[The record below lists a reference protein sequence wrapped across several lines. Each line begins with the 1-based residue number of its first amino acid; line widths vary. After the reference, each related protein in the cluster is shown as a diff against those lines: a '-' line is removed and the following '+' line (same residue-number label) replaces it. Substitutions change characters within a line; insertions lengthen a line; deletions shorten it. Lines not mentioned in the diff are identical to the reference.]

1 MGSITPPGPV
11 LLRRFRLRPGR
22 RRPVLMAVLL
32 AAFLATFLIDW
43 AVTLPA
49 VGATSV
55 PTASASASTA
65 PATGQPCTVSP
76 TNGCIQGTITD
87 SDREPVAGVA
97 VDVSGPG
104 TLADRDHGRHGA
116 LVGERHPGRPV
127 HVERRPGH
135 PAEGAVPDE
144 RSGCEADGHSESG
157 RQRRPDLPALGPAGV
172 TTTDDAT
179 SVTPQRAWQQFAS
192 GIRLGLLIALASVGL
207 SLIYGTTGLSSFSHG
222 EQVTLGGLL
231 AYVFANQLGW
241 NIWLTGIVVTLLCA
255 ATGWLQD
262 AGIWR
267 PLRRRRISLTQLMIV
282 TIGLSIAAQYAF
294 QYFFGAS
301 TVRIQQGNPE
311 TIAFAG
317 VTLTVQS
324 YVAMA
329 IALVVL
335 VATGLFLAK
344 TRFGRATRAVSD
356 NPALASAS
364 GIDVD
369 RVIRFAW
376 TLAAG
381 LAGLSGVM
389 LGLVLN
395 GVNWQTGLHCSCSC
409 SPRSPSAVWA
419 PPTARSSARWSS
431 ASSSS
436 SPTWCSPATSSTRP
450 PSSSSSSSCCSGRR
464 ASSAAPSGSAK
475 GAPPWTT
482 SSTCCPRSA
491 RRHSPRPRR
500 PSRSRRSA

>member
-1 MGSITPPGPV
+1 
-11 LLRRFRLRPGR
+11 
-22 RRPVLMAVLL
+22 MAVLL

-49 VGATSV
+49 VGATSA

-87 SDREPVAGVA
+87 SDRKSVEGVA
-97 VDVSGPG
+97 VDVTGPG
-104 TLADRDHGRHGA
+104 GFAQTATTSDTGRWS
-116 LVGERHPGRPV
+116 V
-127 HVERRPGH
+127 
-135 PAEGAVPDE
+135 
-144 RSGCEADGHSESG
+144 S
-157 RQRRPDLPALGPAGV
+157 V
-172 TTTDDAT
+172 TTAGSYTVAVDQDTLPKGQYLTNAADAKRTVSASLNANVGQIFQLSDQQGVVTNDDAT

-231 AYVFANQLGW
+231 AYLFANQLGW

-255 ATGWLQD
+255 ATGYLQD

-267 PLRRRRISLTQLMIV
+267 PLRRKRISLTQLMIV

-311 TIAFAG
+311 TIRFAG

-369 RVIRFAW
+369 RVIRFVW

-395 GVNWQTGLHCSCSC
+395 GVNWQTGLQLLLLMFAS
-409 SPRSPSAVWA
+409 VTLGGLG
-419 PPTARSSARWSS
+419 TAYGALVGSMIIGIVVELTNLVL
-431 ASSSS
+431 
-436 SPTWCSPATSSTRP
+436 PGDFKYATALVILILILLFRP
-450 PSSSSSSSCCSGRR
+450 QGIFGRAER
-464 ASSAAPSGSAK
+464 IG
-475 GAPPWTT
+475 
-482 SSTCCPRSA
+482 
-491 RRHSPRPRR
+491 
-500 PSRSRRSA
+500 

>member
-22 RRPVLMAVLL
+22 WRTVTMAVLV

-49 VGATSV
+49 VGATPA
-55 PTASASASTA
+55 PTSSASSAPAST
-65 PATGQPCTVSP
+65 QPCTVSP

-87 SDREPVAGVA
+87 SDRKPVEGVA
-97 VDVSGPG
+97 VDVTGPG
-104 TLADRDHGRHGA
+104 GFAQTATTQDTGRWSVRVETPGAYTVAVDQDTLPKGQYLTNAADAERKVTASLNANVGQIFQLSDQKGA
-116 LVGERHPGRPV
+116 
-127 HVERRPGH
+127 
-135 PAEGAVPDE
+135 
-144 RSGCEADGHSESG
+144 
-157 RQRRPDLPALGPAGV
+157 
-172 TTTDDAT
+172 TTTDAAT
-179 SVTPQRAWQQFAS
+179 SVTAARAWQQFAS

-231 AYVFANQLGW
+231 AYLFANQLGW

-267 PLRRRRISLTQLMIV
+267 PLRRKRISLTQLMIV

-311 TIAFAG
+311 TVAFAG

-369 RVIRFAW
+369 RVIRFVW

-395 GVNWQTGLHCSCSC
+395 GVNWQTGLQLLLLMFAS
-409 SPRSPSAVWA
+409 VTLGGLG
-419 PPTARSSARWSS
+419 TAYGALVGSMIIGIVVELTNLVL
-431 ASSSS
+431 
-436 SPTWCSPATSSTRP
+436 PGDFKYATALVILILILLFRP
-450 PSSSSSSSCCSGRR
+450 QGIFGRAER
-464 ASSAAPSGSAK
+464 IG
-475 GAPPWTT
+475 
-482 SSTCCPRSA
+482 
-491 RRHSPRPRR
+491 
-500 PSRSRRSA
+500 

>member
-1 MGSITPPGPV
+1 MGSITPAGSA
-11 LLRRFRLRPGR
+11 LLRRFRPGAPGR
-22 RRPVLMAVLL
+22 RRLVLVVVLV

-49 VGATSV
+49 QGATTTATAS
-55 PTASASASTA
+55 ASASASTA
-65 PATGQPCTVSP
+65 PSSTQPCTVSP
-76 TNGCIQGTITD
+76 TNGCIQGTILD
-87 SDREPVAGVA
+87 SARKPASGVDVDVAGP
-97 VDVSGPG
+97 SGF
-104 TLADRDHGRHGA
+104 TAT
-116 LVGERHPGRPV
+116 
-127 HVERRPGH
+127 
-135 PAEGAVPDE
+135 
-144 RSGCEADGHSESG
+144 S
-157 RQRRPDLPALGPAGV
+157 
-172 TTTDDAT
+172 TTTDAGRWSVSVPASGQYTVTVDQDTLPKGQYLTNAADAKRTVQANLNANAGQIFQLSDQQGATTSDATT
-179 SVTPQRAWQQFAS
+179 SVTAARAWQQFVS
-192 GIRLGLLIALASVGL
+192 GIRLGLLIALASIGL

-241 NIWLTGIVVTLLCA
+241 NIWLSGVIVVVLCA
-255 ATGWLQD
+255 ASGYFQD
-262 AGIWR
+262 MIIWK

-301 TVRIQQGNPE
+301 TVRIQQSNPS
-311 TIAFAG
+311 TVTFAG

-324 YVAMA
+324 YVAMG

-335 VATGLFLAK
+335 IATGLFLAK

-369 RVIRFAW
+369 RVIRFVW

-395 GVNWQTGLHCSCSC
+395 GVNWQTGLQLLLLMFAS
-409 SPRSPSAVWA
+409 VTLGGLG
-419 PPTARSSARWSS
+419 TAYGALVGSMIIGVVVELTNLVL
-431 ASSSS
+431 
-436 SPTWCSPATSSTRP
+436 PGDFKYATALVILILILLFRP
-450 PSSSSSSSCCSGRR
+450 QGIFGRAER
-464 ASSAAPSGSAK
+464 IG
-475 GAPPWTT
+475 
-482 SSTCCPRSA
+482 
-491 RRHSPRPRR
+491 
-500 PSRSRRSA
+500 

>member
-1 MGSITPPGPV
+1 MLV
-11 LLRRFRLRPGR
+11 
-22 RRPVLMAVLL
+22 

-49 VGATSV
+49 FSATS
-55 PTASASASTA
+55 A
-65 PATGQPCTVSP
+65 PATSQACTVSP
-76 TNGCIQGTITD
+76 DNGCIQGTITD
-87 SDREPVAGVA
+87 SERDPAED
-97 VDVSGPG
+97 VDVDVTGPSGFDQTATTNADGRWSVKVETAGEYTVSVDQG
-104 TLADRDHGRHGA
+104 TLPKGQYLTNAADAERKVQATLNANVGQIFQLSDQKGA
-116 LVGERHPGRPV
+116 TTSS
-127 HVERRPGH
+127 
-135 PAEGAVPDE
+135 DS
-144 RSGCEADGHSESG
+144 SGVSM
-157 RQRRPDLPALGPAGV
+157 
-172 TTTDDAT
+172 
-179 SVTPQRAWQQFAS
+179 QRAWQQFAS
-192 GIRLGLLIALASVGL
+192 GLRLGLLIALASIGL

-241 NIWLTGIVVTLLCA
+241 NIWVTGIVVTLLCA
-255 ATGWLQD
+255 ATGYLQD
-262 AGIWR
+262 AAIWR

-311 TIAFAG
+311 TVRFAG

-324 YVAMA
+324 YVAMG

-356 NPALASAS
+356 NPALAAAS

-369 RVIRFAW
+369 RVIRFVW

-395 GVNWQTGLHCSCSC
+395 GVNWQTGLQLLLLMFAS
-409 SPRSPSAVWA
+409 VTLGGLG
-419 PPTARSSARWSS
+419 TAYGALVGSMIIGVVVELTNLVL
-431 ASSSS
+431 
-436 SPTWCSPATSSTRP
+436 PGDFKYATALVILILILLFRP
-450 PSSSSSSSCCSGRR
+450 QGIFGRAER
-464 ASSAAPSGSAK
+464 IG
-475 GAPPWTT
+475 
-482 SSTCCPRSA
+482 
-491 RRHSPRPRR
+491 
-500 PSRSRRSA
+500 

>member
-1 MGSITPPGPV
+1 
-11 LLRRFRLRPGR
+11 
-22 RRPVLMAVLL
+22 MAVLL

-49 VGATSV
+49 VGATPA

-87 SDREPVAGVA
+87 SDREPVEGVA
-97 VDVSGPG
+97 VDVTGPG
-104 TLADRDHGRHGA
+104 GFAQTATTADTGRWSVSVTAAGSYTVAVDQDTLPKGQYLTNAKDAQRTVTA
-116 LVGERHPGRPV
+116 SLNANVGQIFQLS
-127 HVERRPGH
+127 
-135 PAEGAVPDE
+135 D
-144 RSGCEADGHSESG
+144 
-157 RQRRPDLPALGPAGV
+157 QQGV
-172 TTTDDAT
+172 VTNDDAT

-231 AYVFANQLGW
+231 AYLFANQLGW

-255 ATGWLQD
+255 ATGYLQD
-262 AGIWR
+262 AAIWR

-311 TIAFAG
+311 TVAFAG

-369 RVIRFAW
+369 RVIRFVW

-395 GVNWQTGLHCSCSC
+395 GVNWQTGLQLLLLMFAS
-409 SPRSPSAVWA
+409 VTLGGLG
-419 PPTARSSARWSS
+419 TAYGALVGSMIIGIVVELTNLVL
-431 ASSSS
+431 
-436 SPTWCSPATSSTRP
+436 PGDFKYATALVILILILLFRP
-450 PSSSSSSSCCSGRR
+450 QGIFGRAER
-464 ASSAAPSGSAK
+464 IG
-475 GAPPWTT
+475 
-482 SSTCCPRSA
+482 
-491 RRHSPRPRR
+491 
-500 PSRSRRSA
+500 

>member
-1 MGSITPPGPV
+1 MGSITPPGPA

-22 RRPVLMAVLL
+22 RRPVIMAVLL

-49 VGATSV
+49 VGATPA

-87 SDREPVAGVA
+87 SDREPVEGVA
-97 VDVSGPG
+97 VDVTGPG
-104 TLADRDHGRHGA
+104 GFAQTATTADTGRWSVSVTAAGSYTVAVDQDTLPKGQYLTNAKDAQRTVTA
-116 LVGERHPGRPV
+116 SLNANVGQIFQLS
-127 HVERRPGH
+127 
-135 PAEGAVPDE
+135 D
-144 RSGCEADGHSESG
+144 
-157 RQRRPDLPALGPAGV
+157 QQGV
-172 TTTDDAT
+172 VTNDDAT

-231 AYVFANQLGW
+231 AYLFANQLGW

-255 ATGWLQD
+255 ATGYLQD
-262 AGIWR
+262 AAIWR

-311 TIAFAG
+311 TVAFAG

-369 RVIRFAW
+369 RVIRFVW

-395 GVNWQTGLHCSCSC
+395 GVNWQTGLQLLLLMFAS
-409 SPRSPSAVWA
+409 VTLGGLG
-419 PPTARSSARWSS
+419 TAYGALVGSMIIGIVVELTNLVL
-431 ASSSS
+431 
-436 SPTWCSPATSSTRP
+436 PGDFKYATALVILILILLFRP
-450 PSSSSSSSCCSGRR
+450 QGIFGRAER
-464 ASSAAPSGSAK
+464 IG
-475 GAPPWTT
+475 
-482 SSTCCPRSA
+482 
-491 RRHSPRPRR
+491 
-500 PSRSRRSA
+500 

>member
-1 MGSITPPGPV
+1 M
-11 LLRRFRLRPGR
+11 LFL
-22 RRPVLMAVLL
+22 
-32 AAFLATFLIDW
+32 AFLATFAVDW
-43 AVTLPA
+43 ALTPTA
-49 VGATSV
+49 DAATSS
-55 PTASASASTA
+55 PSSSSAPSST
-65 PATGQPCTVSP
+65 QPCTVSP

-87 SDREPVAGVA
+87 SERKPAEGVA
-97 VDVSGPG
+97 VDVAGPG
-104 TLADRDHGRHGA
+104 GFAETATTNTDGRWSVRVDEAGKYTVSVDQDTLPKGQYLTNAADAERTVQATLNANVGQIFQLSDQQGA
-116 LVGERHPGRPV
+116 
-127 HVERRPGH
+127 
-135 PAEGAVPDE
+135 
-144 RSGCEADGHSESG
+144 
-157 RQRRPDLPALGPAGV
+157 
-172 TTTDDAT
+172 TTSTDT
-179 SVTPQRAWQQFAS
+179 SSVTPERAWQQLVS
-192 GIRLGLLIALASVGL
+192 GLRLGLLIALASIGL

-255 ATGWLQD
+255 ATGYLQD
-262 AGIWR
+262 AAIWK
-267 PLRRRRISLTQLMIV
+267 PLRRKRISLTQLMIV

-311 TIAFAG
+311 TIRFAG

-324 YVAMA
+324 YVAMG

-356 NPALASAS
+356 NPALAAAS

-369 RVIRFAW
+369 RVIRFVW

-395 GVNWQTGLHCSCSC
+395 GVNWQTGLQLLLLMFAS
-409 SPRSPSAVWA
+409 VTLGGLG
-419 PPTARSSARWSS
+419 TAYGALVGSMIIGIVVELTNLVL
-431 ASSSS
+431 
-436 SPTWCSPATSSTRP
+436 PGDFKYATALVILILILLFRP
-450 PSSSSSSSCCSGRR
+450 QGIFGRAER
-464 ASSAAPSGSAK
+464 IG
-475 GAPPWTT
+475 
-482 SSTCCPRSA
+482 
-491 RRHSPRPRR
+491 
-500 PSRSRRSA
+500 

>member
-1 MGSITPPGPV
+1 MGSITPPGRAQPR
-11 LLRRFRLRPGR
+11 LFRLRQAR
-22 RRPVLMAVLL
+22 RRPVLAAVLV

-49 VGATSV
+49 FSATS
-55 PTASASASTA
+55 A
-65 PATGQPCTVSP
+65 PATSQACTVSP
-76 TNGCIQGTITD
+76 DNGCIQGTITD
-87 SDREPVAGVA
+87 SEREPAQDVDVDVAG
-97 VDVSGPG
+97 PG
-104 TLADRDHGRHGA
+104 GF
-116 LVGERHPGRPV
+116 
-127 HVERRPGH
+127 
-135 PAEGAVPDE
+135 AETA
-144 RSGCEADGHSESG
+144 STNADGRWSVSVDEAGEYTVSVD
-157 RQRRPDLPALGPAGV
+157 QATLPKGQYLTNAADAERKVQATLNANVGQIFQLSDQKGA
-172 TTTDDAT
+172 TTTSDSS
-179 SVTPQRAWQQFAS
+179 SVSPQRAWQQFAS
-192 GIRLGLLIALASVGL
+192 GIRLGLLIALASIGL

-241 NIWLTGIVVTLLCA
+241 NIWVTGIVVTLLCA
-255 ATGWLQD
+255 ATGYLQD

-267 PLRRRRISLTQLMIV
+267 PLRRKRISLTQLMIV

-294 QYFFGAS
+294 QYFFGAA

-311 TIAFAG
+311 TVRFAG

-324 YVAMA
+324 YVAMG

-356 NPALASAS
+356 NPALAAAS

-369 RVIRFAW
+369 RVIRFVW

-395 GVNWQTGLHCSCSC
+395 GVNWQTGLQLLLLMFAS
-409 SPRSPSAVWA
+409 VTLGGLG
-419 PPTARSSARWSS
+419 TAYGALVGSMIIGVVVELTNLVL
-431 ASSSS
+431 
-436 SPTWCSPATSSTRP
+436 PGDFKYATALVILILILLFRP
-450 PSSSSSSSCCSGRR
+450 QGIFGRAER
-464 ASSAAPSGSAK
+464 VG
-475 GAPPWTT
+475 
-482 SSTCCPRSA
+482 
-491 RRHSPRPRR
+491 
-500 PSRSRRSA
+500 